1 MRLQWP
7 QINHKMRVTMKDGR
21 QLVGQML
28 AFDKVWTRTQSSSKA
43 LPAN

>member
-1 MRLQWP
+1 MYEILFDIRLQWP

-28 AFDKVWTRTQSSSKA
+28 AFDKV
-43 LPAN
+43 